1 MIQIQELLVLRQRAV
16 ADFPTGLLVIW
27 ALTVTVYCEPTGAT
41 LNPHRMH
48 WSYWDA
54 QELLKNTQ
62 NSGTDPA
69 ESNPAPT
76 YPRHRPV

>member
-41 LNPHRMH
+41 LNPQQLYR
-48 WSYWDA
+48 DA

>member
-41 LNPHRMH
+41 LNPQQLPECTVGPH
-48 WSYWDA
+48 
-54 QELLKNTQ
+54 QLLKNTQ

-69 ESNPAPT
+69 EIIGHVRFPISPP
-76 YPRHRPV
+76 